1 MSQTLRESD
10 VLAELDTVTGTG
22 VEGSVDVKAKDDAD
36 LYANVRLASESQVT
50 NDGGVSVLSSEIQNQ
65 LADHQTGDTGFG
77 SATLNRGDTVYV
89 QPDYAGDGDKR
100 TTYTF
105 MGPDGTA
112 VSSLNSGTPD
122 FSDLDYW
129 KSDKILNLVDS
140 IPNMSAT
147 DSASIG
153 AAFVRNDS
161 DTSVTAKVVDTTLA
175 KADSLT
181 VESDAAST
189 FSSDLDVNVSSSGGS
204 NMGGGSSFAAGGFI
218 ATNQI
223 RGAAQAYLDGSTIT
237 IVNSDSDADNSD
249 VSVTA
254 YQSRT
259 LNATNANLIESG
271 GGNVGLRWPST
282 WWVTRP
288 ITSLP
293 WSSTTCLV
301 PMP

>member
-1 MSQTLRESD
+1 
-10 VLAELDTVTGTG
+10 
-22 VEGSVDVKAKDDAD
+22 
-36 LYANVRLASESQVT
+36 
-50 NDGGVSVLSSEIQNQ
+50 
-65 LADHQTGDTGFG
+65 
-77 SATLNRGDTVYV
+77 
-89 QPDYAGDGDKR
+89 
-100 TTYTF
+100 

-204 NMGGGSSFAAGGFI
+204 NMWWWLELCRRWFHCDQPNPRSGAG
-218 ATNQI
+218 
-223 RGAAQAYLDGSTIT
+223 LP
-237 IVNSDSDADNSD
+237 
-249 VSVTA
+249 
-254 YQSRT
+254 
-259 LNATNANLIESG
+259 
-271 GGNVGLRWPST
+271 RW
-282 WWVTRP
+282 
-288 ITSLP
+288 IDDYD
-293 WSSTTCLV
+293 CK
-301 PMP
+301 